1 MFKEQTDDDY
11 WDPATNGQTFKT
23 EKFPCEICGKSFS
36 RMDKLKEH
44 TKVVH
49 EGIREHKCETCGKEF
64 GRANQ
69 LQASFDLVTV
79 DLKIGQILS
88 SDIIPISYLHM
99 YIYLAFKHI

>member
-1 MFKEQTDDDY
+1 MEQDSVNLILKKLAKIEFDIVFKEQTDDDY
-11 WDPATNGQTFKT
+11 WDPATNGQEFKT

-44 TKVVH
+44 NKIVH

-69 LQASFDLVTV
+69 LQANLDLVNF
-79 DLKIGQILS
+79 D
-88 SDIIPISYLHM
+88 
-99 YIYLAFKHI
+99 